1 MKRRAPRKARRAP
14 KKGMRRAG
22 KRGMK
27 RNPNP
32 NFAVSTE
39 TISVGEVNCNI
50 AIQRDLTIQACPRA
64 LAVAKCFKYYR
75 LKTVEYIYTPVYN
88 TYQEGVSAVSKPYF
102 YYVMNRTGSTTNQ
115 SFTALEAQGAVPI
128 AFTKP
133 IKIKYAPNLVQE
145 LQVIQQG
152 GNPVVG
158 TNSIGNTPVYSKWIG
173 TEAFFKTATENLAAR
188 SVQET
193 FNCPVY
199 NGHVDYVRQDLTDE
213 APLCGT
219 LSIHVTWE
227 FKEPQV
233 QTTETAKPAA

>member
-1 MKRRAPRKARRAP
+1 
-14 KKGMRRAG
+14 
-22 KRGMK
+22 MK

-39 TISVGEVNCNI
+39 TINAGEVNCNI
-50 AIQRDLTIQACPRA
+50 TIQRDLTIQACPRA

-158 TNSIGNTPVYSKWIG
+158 TNSIGNTPIYSKWIA
-173 TEAFFKTATENLAAR
+173 TEGYFKTAIDAVALPVSRTTEP
-188 SVQET
+188 T

-199 NGHVDYVRQDLTDE
+199 NGHIDYVRQDLTDE

-233 QTTETAKPAA
+233 QTTVTTTAQA